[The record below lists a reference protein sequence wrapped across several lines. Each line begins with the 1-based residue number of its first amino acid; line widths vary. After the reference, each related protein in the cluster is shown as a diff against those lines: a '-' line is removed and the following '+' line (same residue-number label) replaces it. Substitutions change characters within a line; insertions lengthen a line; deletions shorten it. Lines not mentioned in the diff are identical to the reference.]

1 VFHSYVIGRV
11 RRPMVLFRFFEI
23 SAVMAFLL
31 LPCSLFAGSAELLVM
46 DERTGEEITSFSL
59 EDNGYFSISFVHSVN
74 QSPIEE
80 VYQVRKNGI
89 YLVSCRFK
97 SFGAGVAT
105 EIADGL
111 VLERLE
117 DGWMQITGF
126 NLKIDYLAYVVGT
139 VSDHILRIDRRDY
152 SLRELCGQNR
162 FILITPA
169 AAIEDEDRD

>member
-1 VFHSYVIGRV
+1 VFRSYVIGRLM
-11 RRPMVLFRFFEI
+11 RPMILFRFFEI
-23 SAVMAFLL
+23 GTAMVLLL
-31 LPCSLFAGSAELLVM
+31 LPCCLLAGNTKLFVM
-46 DERTGEEITSFSL
+46 DERTGEEITSFTL

-80 VYQVRKNGI
+80 VYQVRKDSI

-105 EIADGL
+105 EISEEL
-111 VLERLE
+111 VFERLE

-139 VSDHILRIDRRDY
+139 VSDHILRIDRKDY

-162 FILITPA
+162 FILMTPA
-169 AAIEDEDRD
+169 AGIEDRG